1 MQISES
7 CDQFLTYCKTN
18 KQLSAH
24 TIKAYRQDLA
34 TFQSLV
40 REQPV
45 NEFDKKQLQ
54 NYLHKLQQT
63 ALSVRTIKRRIACL
77 KAMFRWLEREELI
90 HINPFHKA
98 DISIK
103 VPTQLPRNIP
113 KSSLRKM
120 LRTARANLR
129 IAKDDSYSVATLNP
143 LVTTAKHLNQLT
155 ALLVIELLFATGI
168 RVSEL
173 VSIDIKHVLLSE
185 RKIKIFGKGQRERFV
200 FIPSQ
205 EVVELIKAYLTFR
218 NITSANHTLLLT
230 NSRGKAAS
238 AHFIRKLI
246 RETSK
251 TAKVEKITPHMYRHS
266 AACQLLESG
275 VDIRFVQRLLGHQ
288 SILTTQLYTHVNDNA
303 LQKQITKANTRGG
316 IF

>member
-1 MQISES
+1 MQISET
-7 CDQFLTYCKTN
+7 CEQFLAYCKTN
-18 KQLSAH
+18 KQLS
-24 TIKAYRQDLA
+24 TLTLKAYRQDLT

-40 REQPV
+40 REQEIS
-45 NEFDKKQLQ
+45 EFDKKQLQ
-54 NYLHKLQQT
+54 NYLHRLQQT
-63 ALSVRTIKRRIACL
+63 SLSVRTIKRRIACL
-77 KAMFRWLEREELI
+77 KAMFRWLEREEFI
-90 HINPFHKA
+90 QTNPFHKA

-113 KSSLRKM
+113 KSNLRKM
-120 LRTARANLR
+120 LRTARTNLN
-129 IAKDDSYSVATLNP
+129 ICKHDSYNITTLSALIKTP
-143 LVTTAKHLNQLT
+143 KHLNQLT
-155 ALLVIELLFATGI
+155 ALLAIELLFATGV

-173 VSIDIKHVLLSE
+173 VNIDIKHIHLSE
-185 RKIKIFGKGQRERFV
+185 KKIKIFGKGQRERYV
-200 FIPSQ
+200 FIPSS
-205 EVVELIKAYLTFR
+205 EVVELIRAYLSLR
-218 NITSANHTLLLT
+218 NVTTAGHSLLLT
-230 NSRGKAAS
+230 NSRGKPAS

-246 RETSK
+246 RETSHA
-251 TAKVEKITPHMYRHS
+251 AKLEKVTPHMYRHS